1 MAFIVSP
8 DVPLRRINPGVDFGR
23 WEAVEP
29 HFAELNRR
37 PLHGAPDLEDWLLDL
52 SELHSALEEERNV
65 REVEMTCQTD
75 DPLRERRYLA
85 FIEDI
90 LPKARVAFYELDRRL
105 LTSPGVADL
114 PSQRYGM
121 LLRRVRNRVQLFREE
136 NVPLHT
142 LDETLRQQ
150 YQKITGC
157 MTVRLDGQEL
167 TLEQAARW
175 LEWPDRGRRQEAWE
189 ATWERRLRDRE
200 VLEDLFDEMIRLR
213 DRIAR
218 NADLPD
224 YRAYAFRDL
233 ERFDYG
239 PDDCLR
245 FHAAVE
251 RVGVPAARALH
262 SERQASLG
270 VDRLRPWDTNV
281 DPRGRP
287 PLQPFSTADDLMERC
302 GRIFRRIS
310 GEFGAQF
317 ERMRRE
323 GLLDLASRK
332 GKAPGG
338 YMTVFEL
345 RRLPFIFM
353 NAVGVHRD
361 VETLLHEGG
370 HAFHAFA
377 TRGEPLHAYR
387 NPPIEFA
394 EVASMG
400 MELLGLPL
408 LDEFYGGADRERAA
422 REHFEGITAFFPWMA
437 TIDAFQHWLYTN
449 PGHDRAARRAVW
461 LDLRGRFGG
470 LEDYAGHEDAL
481 ASLWQR
487 QLHPFTVPFY
497 YVEYGIAQLGA
508 LQVWRNS
515 VRDFAAA
522 VAAYRAALSLG
533 GSRPLPELFAAA
545 GARLDF
551 SDATFAQALAA
562 VQEQIAG
569 LRGDEC
575 PRVRRR

>member
-1 MAFIVSP
+1 MAFVVSP
-8 DVPLRRINPGVDFGR
+8 DVPLRRIDPGVDFGR
-23 WEAVEP
+23 WEAIEP
-29 HFAELNRR
+29 YFDELKRR
-37 PLHGAPDLEDWLLDL
+37 PLHGAPALEDWLLDL

-75 DPLRERRYLA
+75 DPVRERRYLD
-85 FIEDI
+85 FIENI
-90 LPKARVAFYELDRRL
+90 LPKARVAFHELDRKL
-105 LTSPGVADL
+105 LASSGVADL
-114 PSQRYGM
+114 PSQRFGV
-121 LLRRVRNRVQLFREE
+121 LLRRVRNRVELFREE

-142 LDETLRQQ
+142 QDETLRQR

-157 MTVRLDGQEL
+157 MTVWLDGEEL
-167 TLEQAARW
+167 TLEQAARR
-175 LEWPDRGRRQEAWE
+175 LEWPDRGRRREAWE

-200 VLEDLFDEMIRLR
+200 TLEDLFDEMIRLR
-213 DRIAR
+213 D
-218 NADLPD
+218 
-224 YRAYAFRDL
+224 RAYAFRDL

-251 RVGVPAARALH
+251 RFGVPAARALH
-262 SERQASLG
+262 SERQATLG

-281 DPRGRP
+281 DPRGRS
-287 PLQPFSTADDLMERC
+287 PLQPFSTADELVERC
-302 GRIFRRIS
+302 GRVFRRIAD
-310 GEFGAQF
+310 EFGAQF
-317 ERMRRE
+317 DRMRRE

-408 LDEFYGGADRERAA
+408 LGEFYDKTDLARAA
-422 REHFEGITAFFPWMA
+422 REQFEGITVFFPWMA

-461 LDLRGRFGG
+461 LDLRRRFGG
-470 LEDYAGHEDAL
+470 LEDYAGHEEAL
-481 ASLWQR
+481 AFLWQR

-508 LQVWRNS
+508 LQVWQHSR
-515 VRDFAAA
+515 RDFPAA
-522 VAAYRAALSLG
+522 VAAYRAALALG

-545 GARLDF
+545 GARFDF
-551 SDATFAQALAA
+551 SQETFAQAMQA
-562 VQEQIAG
+562 VQEQTAG
-569 LRGDEC
+569 LCGNEC